1 MASYVDENAEFMRL
15 YLSDELELKFN
26 PQGTLVERL
35 IDRAEPYV
43 RLVDERCGAASPD
56 RPFVDLAAFSAGEG
70 LQCGRSR
77 PPLKKPECRLSGNRS
92 TNGPF
97 WDTINDGSEPKVSAM
112 LPVHKYRS

>member
-70 LQCGRSR
+70 LQCGT
-77 PPLKKPECRLSGNRS
+77 NRS
-92 TNGPF
+92 FAAVARMAGLEAG
-97 WDTINDGSEPKVSAM
+97 W
-112 LPVHKYRS
+112 L